1 MPKRQDL
8 KHSKRPFMKQ
18 LQLAEVCITS
28 FSSFSVGWSGFT
40 GEDSIHSSDKDRRW
54 ASNAACLLILQ
65 NNQSISAIMG
75 KVTQHGTNTHL
86 LVF

>member
-1 MPKRQDL
+1 
-8 KHSKRPFMKQ
+8 MKQ
-18 LQLAEVCITS
+18 LQLAEDCINT
-28 FSSFSVGWSGFT
+28 FSSFSVGWRGFR

-54 ASNAACLLILQ
+54 ASNAVCLLILQ

-75 KVTQHGTNTHL
+75 KVTQHGNTADF